1 MTRWIFA
8 IQSHGISM
16 DSDNSFVSNLPEIY
30 IQLGNFLSSYN
41 IFLAWFLSWK
51 DLAINAFFRAFQTSY
66 EKATFGA
73 KYKEM
78 PEGLYSTKSKVE
90 ARPRGTI
97 SYPLSL

>member
-1 MTRWIFA
+1 MPRWIFA

-16 DSDNSFVSNLPEIY
+16 DSDNSFVCNLPEIY

-73 KYKEM
+73 KYKENAW
-78 PEGLYSTKSKVE
+78 GVILNKV
-90 ARPRGTI
+90 
-97 SYPLSL
+97 